1 MTNKTPDFVHLHVHT
16 QYSLLDG
23 AIRID
28 DLLNR
33 AKEFNMNSVAIT
45 DHGTMFGTV
54 DFYEKANKAGIK
66 PIIGCECYLAPRSLK
81 DKTPQDAK
89 GLSHLILLAENQ
101 EGYKNLCKLV
111 SVAQLEGFY
120 YKPRIDREI
129 LREFSTGL
137 IALSACLHGEIPTL
151 IRRDRID
158 EADDAARMY
167 LDIFGEGNFFLEVQN
182 NGIDIQEKVNT
193 GLLEMSE
200 RLSIGLVASNDCHY
214 LNKEDVRAHDVLLC
228 IQTGK
233 TVHDFDRL
241 KFRTDQLYFKSK
253 EELLDCLSE
262 ELTKN
267 IKHKIEAVIN
277 DPNLNAIE
285 KLNKMYYESGSYKV
299 ENIEFIMAITD
310 ALYNDD
316 NLLLRH
322 KFHNKSTEDFLPLMA
337 AIFQQ
342 GKEEGVF
349 EIDNPVIMART
360 ILLFGMSIAE
370 YNAKLL
376 LQLNEYPEKLNELY
390 DHFYIYQSSVERML
404 GAPKDSVIAFDKKF
418 FAAFGKFLKDSK

>member
-1 MTNKTPDFVHLHVHT
+1 MARIVKKASERHNEILQKAQELFYKNGYNKTSVNMVIEALGI
-16 QYSLLDG
+16 SKG
-23 AIRID
+23 A
-28 DLLNR
+28 
-33 AKEFNMNSVAIT
+33 
-45 DHGTMFGTV
+45 
-54 DFYEKANKAGIK
+54 FY
-66 PIIGCECYLAPRSLK
+66 
-81 DKTPQDAK
+81 
-89 GLSHLILLAENQ
+89 H
-101 EGYKNLCKLV
+101 
-111 SVAQLEGFY
+111 
-120 YKPRIDREI
+120 
-129 LREFSTGL
+129 
-137 IALSACLHGEIPTL
+137 
-151 IRRDRID
+151 
-158 EADDAARMY
+158 
-167 LDIFGEGNFFLEVQN
+167 
-182 NGIDIQEKVNT
+182 
-193 GLLEMSE
+193 
-200 RLSIGLVASNDCHY
+200 
-214 LNKEDVRAHDVLLC
+214 
-228 IQTGK
+228 
-233 TVHDFDRL
+233 
-241 KFRTDQLYFKSK
+241 YFKSK